1 MLTTEEAGVADSL
14 ATSLFPTS
22 YASSSSGGVTG
33 LNQNG
38 FSGSSSYSN
47 SNNHNNGLPMTFDST
62 AGSDYAFLLDAH
74 QHDHQLH
81 KRAREFSEEEIQA
94 QYLDQVEEYQWS
106 QTMALRSVLQQHQHQ
121 HQHQTQQQQ
130 QQQPQQFRQEHQA
143 FQLGQQQIQRVDLGA
158 HTQRS
163 PLQQQHQQQ
172 QQQQGPHQSQTQ
184 AIQSLTSPL
193 RHYQNQQSYPSQQQ
207 PYRDQSSGLLD
218 APQLGSQHGSLLRPQ
233 SLGSQQ
239 EPYQQLPQPQGQQQQ
254 HAQQQLQGY
263 QSQYP
268 LRSPPIESHLTQQP
282 QRSLSAGML
291 TVPRGVPDHVTAPT
305 TSSQRPVVDSSQF
318 HLSRHQEGT
327 QQQQLQQQQ
336 QEQRGQ
342 PFSYPDT
349 PVSSLPP
356 LSASIDSPLVRPSP
370 NIPSFPYF
378 PPAMLKYS
386 PEVSP
391 APAED
396 TGITQE
402 KQGTTSEQPGRNQED
417 NTQSPSNS
425 KTASSGN
432 KIFDLNSIRKNANS
446 NTRVQPSIRALPP
459 YRGVSQLEE
468 AMNDLKLYDSCLFW
482 GKTGSVNLKPEGN
495 SWDDDMVIQS
505 KDPAWVR
512 NYIEPATPTNQE
524 LLILPSVAKVERSI
538 EVYFQNAH
546 LFPPFMTRL
555 VVERAKQTRSN
566 QTSRMLLNVI
576 AGIALRLDP
585 EIENMGIPV
594 ARKTDPVANKAQC
607 TRYFRRAF
615 GLMSYLDD
623 IRSTYSTVYL
633 QSALLL
639 CYVYPKA
646 LLRVELLKLVSECA
660 FLGLHVDASRWMPRP
675 IVLQTRYWLFW
686 GMYMFDTVQAVVRGH
701 LSQLDDDFLETPFP
715 ALTELDTDDGLWTRW
730 FMLKEIHLWRIGR
743 KIHAFFQSGLKK
755 MDQLIAAAGTE
766 TDTDGRATV
775 FGPTF
780 QDVLVNEFSEAE
792 LLLSL
797 KMWKDE
803 LPMRLRPQLNNMD
816 YVEPRVN
823 GRALG
828 LQLVYSMLNVL
839 LLYPNML
846 AVGTYLLQPVS
857 VIKEGTASTQD
868 TQLQQTIQQQRQRY
882 KHRQD
887 LLDKINQCAHEA
899 DRIVHYAEILLHRY
913 PERAHLSCTGAALG
927 WCLRIYHKII
937 VERKVAT
944 PSKDMAQKD
953 KTKDSTPV
961 FSARL
966 KGQCTVQVARVAK
979 LLHRFDNLEHK
990 HFYSYLTVELDSLQE
1005 HQHAIQQ
1012 KLIEECL
1019 GAQTALNLS
1028 SELATSSDAAAAAQN
1043 LAMNQERLLSATGT
1057 HADAYSA
1064 APSVEPALLQ
1074 QQHQQIQQLYQQRS
1088 GNPKS
1093 HDLSTIIKKR
1103 QQMRANTGLSVQQ
1116 PQPQPYPPQQHQ
1128 HQHQQQQQP
1137 QQQPNSGNYA
1147 GSSFPGGAMD
1157 SYSGSAGSVPVSNTM
1172 AVNMSSGYSMPETG
1186 DYTSLMMGGGG
1197 DAGTGSVVGSGVESG
1212 SFTAMSMVGD
1222 VSGVTTSHISS
1233 AAVPQQP
1240 IYHFEYNTQSL
1251 STPTTS
1257 VSTFASHGQGQDRQF
1272 WPLQSQSTPQQTM
1285 PVYSIGSNAFSG
1297 GTGLGFYSTADQSG
1311 SSGTSLLS
1319 SQPQMMG
1326 GSGGSAPQQY
1336 SQQPSQSHQQQY
1348 QPQQSSQSH
1357 QQIYY
1362 N

>member
-1 MLTTEEAGVADSL
+1 MLATKEAGVADSL
-14 ATSLFPTS
+14 TTSLFPTS

-38 FSGSSSYSN
+38 FTGSNNN
-47 SNNHNNGLPMTFDST
+47 SNNNNSGLPMNFDSAT
-62 AGSDYAFLLDAH
+62 GSGYAFLLNSH
-74 QHDHQLH
+74 QQDHQLH

-106 QTMALRSVLQQHQHQ
+106 QTMALRSVLHQQHQHLQ
-121 HQHQTQQQQ
+121 P
-130 QQQPQQFRQEHQA
+130 QPQQFRQEQQPIQYGQHQV
-143 FQLGQQQIQRVDLGA
+143 QRLDLGA
-158 HTQRS
+158 HSQRS
-163 PLQQQHQQQ
+163 PLQHQQQ
-172 QQQQGPHQSQTQ
+172 QQQALHQSQTQ
-184 AIQSLTSPL
+184 AIQSLSSPL
-193 RHYQNQQSYPSQQQ
+193 RHYQNQLSYQSQQQ
-207 PYRDQSSGLLD
+207 PYRDQPSALLG
-218 APQLGSQHGSLLRPQ
+218 APQLGSQQGSQLRQQ
-233 SLGSQQ
+233 SFGSQQ
-239 EPYQQLPQPQGQQQQ
+239 ESYQQLPQPQGQDQQQ
-254 HAQQQLQGY
+254 PQQQLTGY
-263 QSQYP
+263 QAQYP
-268 LRSPPIESHLTQQP
+268 LLSPPIDSHPTQQP
-282 QRSLSAGML
+282 QRSLSADML
-291 TVPRGVPDHVTAPT
+291 AVPRGVLDHVTVSS

-318 HLSRHQEGT
+318 HLSRHQDVT
-327 QQQQLQQQQ
+327 QQQLLQQ

-342 PFSYPDT
+342 PLPYPDT
-349 PVSSLPP
+349 PISSLPP
-356 LSASIDSPLVRPSP
+356 LSANIDTPLARPSP

-396 TGITQE
+396 TGNTQE
-402 KQGTTSEQPGRNQED
+402 KQGTSSEQFGHNQED

-425 KTASSGN
+425 KSASSGN
-432 KIFDLNSIRKNANS
+432 KIFDINSIRKNANS

-512 NYIEPATPTNQE
+512 NYIEPATPANQE
-524 LLILPSVAKVERSI
+524 LLILPSVAKIERSI

-585 EIENMGIPV
+585 EIENMGISV

-633 QSALLL
+633 QAALLL

-660 FLGLHVDASRWMPRP
+660 FLGLHVDASRWMPKP

-686 GMYMFDTVQAVVRGH
+686 GMYMFDTVQMVVRGH

-715 ALTELDTDDGLWTRW
+715 VLTELDTDDGLWTRW
-730 FMLKEIHLWRIGR
+730 FMLKEIHIWRIGR

-755 MDQLIAAAGTE
+755 MDHLIAAAGTD
-766 TDTDGRATV
+766 TDTDSKSNV

-780 QDVLVNEFSEAE
+780 QDVLINEFSEAE

-803 LPMRLRPQLNNMD
+803 LPTRLRPLLSNLD

-846 AVGTYLLQPVS
+846 AVGTHLLQPVL
-857 VIKEGTASTQD
+857 VVKEGIASAQE

-882 KHRQD
+882 KRRQV
-887 LLDKINQCAHEA
+887 LLDKIVQCTQEA
-899 DRIVHYAEILLHRY
+899 DRIVHYAEIMLHRY
-913 PERAHLSCTGAALG
+913 PERAHMSCTGAALG

-937 VERKVAT
+937 VERRAAT
-944 PSKDMAQKD
+944 PGKDTRSQKD

-966 KGQCTVQVARVAK
+966 KGQCAVQVARVAK
-979 LLHRFDNLEHK
+979 LLHIFDNLEHK

-1019 GAQTALNLS
+1019 GAQTVLNLS
-1028 SELATSSDAAAAAQN
+1028 SELATSLDAAAAAQN

-1057 HADAYSA
+1057 RANAYSA
-1064 APSVEPALLQ
+1064 APAVEPALLQ
-1074 QQHQQIQQLYQQRS
+1074 QQQQQIQQLYQQRL

-1093 HDLSTIIKKR
+1093 HDLPTIIKKR
-1103 QQMRANTGLSVQQ
+1103 QQMRANTGSVVQQ
-1116 PQPQPYPPQQHQ
+1116 PQPHLSQQQH
-1128 HQHQQQQQP
+1128 HQQQQQHQRQQS

-1147 GSSFPGGAMD
+1147 GSSFSEGAMD
-1157 SYSGSAGSVPVSNTM
+1157 SHSGNAGPVPVSIAM
-1172 AVNMSSGYSMPETG
+1172 AVMSSRYSMPETG
-1186 DYTSLMMGGGG
+1186 DYASLMMGEGGG
-1197 DAGTGSVVGSGVESG
+1197 GGSVVGSGAAGSG
-1212 SFTAMSMVGD
+1212 SYTAMSMVDD
-1222 VSGVTTSHISS
+1222 VSGINTSHVASVS
-1233 AAVPQQP
+1233 VPQQP

-1251 STPTTS
+1251 STPTTP
-1257 VSTFASHGQGQDRQF
+1257 VSAFASQGQGQDRQ
-1272 WPLQSQSTPQQTM
+1272 QSFLPMQSHSTPQQAM
-1285 PVYSIGSNAFSG
+1285 PVYSIGSSAFSG
-1297 GTGLGFYSTADQSG
+1297 GNGLGFYSTADQPV
-1311 SSGTSLLS
+1311 SSGPSLLS
-1319 SQPQMMG
+1319 SQPQQMMG
-1326 GSGGSAPQQY
+1326 GSGVSAPQQY
-1336 SQQPSQSHQQQY
+1336 SQQSSQSQHQQY

-1357 QQIYY
+1357 QHIFY

>member
-14 ATSLFPTS
+14 ASSLFPTS
-22 YASSSSGGVTG
+22 YTSSSSGVVTG
-33 LNQNG
+33 LNQNS
-38 FSGSSSYSN
+38 FSGSNSN
-47 SNNHNNGLPMTFDST
+47 SNNNNGLPLTFES
-62 AGSDYAFLLDAH
+62 AANSDYAFLLDSH
-74 QHDHQLH
+74 QQDHQLH
-81 KRAREFSEEEIQA
+81 KRAREFSEEEIQT

-106 QTMALRSVLQQHQHQ
+106 QTMALRSVLQQQHQ
-121 HQHQTQQQQ
+121 HQHQPQQQQ
-130 QQQPQQFRQEHQA
+130 QQQPQQFRQEQQP
-143 FQLGQQQIQRVDLGA
+143 FQYGQQQVQRLDLGA

-163 PLQQQHQQQ
+163 HLQQEQQ
-172 QQQQGPHQSQTQ
+172 QQQQGLHQSQTQ
-184 AIQSLTSPL
+184 AIQSLNSPL

-207 PYRDQSSGLLD
+207 PYRDPSSELLD
-218 APQLGSQHGSLLRPQ
+218 APQLGSQQGSPLRPQ

-254 HAQQQLQGY
+254 QIQQQLPGY

-268 LRSPPIESHLTQQP
+268 LRSPPIEPHSMQLP

-291 TVPRGVPDHVTAPT
+291 AVPRGVSDRVTAPT

-318 HLSRHQEGT
+318 HLSRHQEAT
-327 QQQQLQQQQ
+327 QQLQLQQQQ

-342 PFSYPDT
+342 PLSYPDT
-349 PVSSLPP
+349 PISSLPP
-356 LSASIDSPLVRPSP
+356 LSASIDTPLDRPSP
-370 NIPSFPYF
+370 SIPSFPYF

-396 TGITQE
+396 TGNTQE
-402 KQGTTSEQPGRNQED
+402 KQGTSSEQLGHNQED

-425 KTASSGN
+425 KSASSGN
-432 KIFDLNSIRKNANS
+432 KIFDLNSIRKNASS

-524 LLILPSVAKVERSI
+524 LLILPSVAKIERSI

-633 QSALLL
+633 QAALLL

-646 LLRVELLKLVSECA
+646 LLRAELLKLVSECA
-660 FLGLHVDASRWMPRP
+660 FLGLHVDASRWMPKP
-675 IVLQTRYWLFW
+675 IVLQARYWLFW
-686 GMYMFDTVQAVVRGH
+686 GMYMFDTVQTVVRGH

-730 FMLKEIHLWRIGR
+730 FMLKEIHLWRVGR

-755 MDQLIAAAGTE
+755 MDQLIATAGTE
-766 TDTDGRATV
+766 TDTDGKAIV
-775 FGPTF
+775 FSPTF

-846 AVGTYLLQPVS
+846 AVGTHLLQPVS
-857 VIKEGTASTQD
+857 VVKEGTASTQD

-882 KHRQD
+882 KRRQD
-887 LLDKINQCAHEA
+887 LLDKTIQCAQEA

-913 PERAHLSCTGAALG
+913 PERAHMSCTGAALG

-937 VERKVAT
+937 VEKKVAT
-944 PSKDMAQKD
+944 PSEDMRHQND
-953 KTKDSTPV
+953 KAKDSAPV

-966 KGQCTVQVARVAK
+966 KGQCAVQVARVAK

-990 HFYSYLTVELDSLQE
+990 YFYSYLTVELDSLQE

-1012 KLIEECL
+1012 KLIDECL

-1028 SELATSSDAAAAAQN
+1028 SELSTSSDAAAAAQN

-1057 HADAYSA
+1057 RADAYAA

-1074 QQHQQIQQLYQQRS
+1074 QQQQQIQQLYQQRS

-1093 HDLSTIIKKR
+1093 HDLPTIIRKR
-1103 QQMRANTGLSVQQ
+1103 QQMRATAGSSV
-1116 PQPQPYPPQQHQ
+1116 
-1128 HQHQQQQQP
+1128 QQP

-1147 GSSFPGGAMD
+1147 GSSFPGGAMN
-1157 SYSGSAGSVPVSNTM
+1157 SYSGSSDPVPVSNAM

-1186 DYTSLMMGGGG
+1186 DYTSLMMGSGGS
-1197 DAGTGSVVGSGVESG
+1197 AGTGSIVGSGAESG
-1212 SFTAMSMVGD
+1212 SFTAMSMVAD
-1222 VSGVTTSHISS
+1222 VSGITTSHIAS
-1233 AAVPQQP
+1233 ATVPQQP

-1257 VSTFASHGQGQDRQF
+1257 VSAFASHGQGHDRQF
-1272 WPLQSQSTPQQTM
+1272 LPLQSQSTPQQVM

-1311 SSGTSLLS
+1311 SSETSLLS

-1326 GSGGSAPQQY
+1326 GSSGSAPQQY
-1336 SQQPSQSHQQQY
+1336 SQQPPHSHHQQY

>member
-1 MLTTEEAGVADSL
+1 
-14 ATSLFPTS
+14 
-22 YASSSSGGVTG
+22 
-33 LNQNG
+33 
-38 FSGSSSYSN
+38 
-47 SNNHNNGLPMTFDST
+47 
-62 AGSDYAFLLDAH
+62 
-74 QHDHQLH
+74 
-81 KRAREFSEEEIQA
+81 
-94 QYLDQVEEYQWS
+94 
-106 QTMALRSVLQQHQHQ
+106 
-121 HQHQTQQQQ
+121 
-130 QQQPQQFRQEHQA
+130 
-143 FQLGQQQIQRVDLGA
+143 
-158 HTQRS
+158 
-163 PLQQQHQQQ
+163 
-172 QQQQGPHQSQTQ
+172 
-184 AIQSLTSPL
+184 
-193 RHYQNQQSYPSQQQ
+193 
-207 PYRDQSSGLLD
+207 
-218 APQLGSQHGSLLRPQ
+218 
-233 SLGSQQ
+233 
-239 EPYQQLPQPQGQQQQ
+239 
-254 HAQQQLQGY
+254 
-263 QSQYP
+263 
-268 LRSPPIESHLTQQP
+268 
-282 QRSLSAGML
+282 
-291 TVPRGVPDHVTAPT
+291 
-305 TSSQRPVVDSSQF
+305 
-318 HLSRHQEGT
+318 
-327 QQQQLQQQQ
+327 
-336 QEQRGQ
+336 
-342 PFSYPDT
+342 
-349 PVSSLPP
+349 
-356 LSASIDSPLVRPSP
+356 
-370 NIPSFPYF
+370 
-378 PPAMLKYS
+378 MLKYS

-396 TGITQE
+396 TGNTQE
-402 KQGTTSEQPGRNQED
+402 KQGTSSEQLDHNQED

-425 KTASSGN
+425 KSASSGN
-432 KIFDLNSIRKNANS
+432 KIFDLNSIRKNANN

-459 YRGVSQLEE
+459 YRCVSQLEE

-524 LLILPSVAKVERSI
+524 LLILPSVAKIERSI

-646 LLRVELLKLVSECA
+646 LLRVELLKLVSECV
-660 FLGLHVDASRWMPRP
+660 FLGLHVDASRWMPKP

-686 GMYMFDTVQAVVRGH
+686 GMYMFDTVQMVVRGH

-755 MDQLIAAAGTE
+755 MDQLIAAAGTN
-766 TDTDGRATV
+766 TDTGSKSNV

-780 QDVLVNEFSEAE
+780 QDVLINEFSEAE

-803 LPMRLRPQLNNMD
+803 LPTRLRPQLSNLD

-846 AVGTYLLQPVS
+846 AVGTHLLQPVS
-857 VIKEGTASTQD
+857 IVKEGTASTQD

-882 KHRQD
+882 KRRQD
-887 LLDKINQCAHEA
+887 LLDKIAQCAQEA
-899 DRIVHYAEILLHRY
+899 DRIVYYAEILLHRY
-913 PERAHLSCTGAALG
+913 PERAHISCTGAALE

-937 VERKVAT
+937 VERRVAT
-944 PSKDMAQKD
+944 PGKDTRSPDD

-966 KGQCTVQVARVAK
+966 KGQYTVQAARVAK
-979 LLHRFDNLEHK
+979 LLHQFDSLEHK

-1005 HQHAIQQ
+1005 HQQAIQQ

-1019 GAQTALNLS
+1019 GAQTAPNLS

-1043 LAMNQERLLSATGT
+1043 LAMNQERLLSATRT
-1057 HADAYSA
+1057 RANAYSA
-1064 APSVEPALLQ
+1064 APAVEPALLQ
-1074 QQHQQIQQLYQQRS
+1074 QQQQQIQQLYQQRS

-1093 HDLSTIIKKR
+1093 HDLPTIIKKR
-1103 QQMRANTGLSVQQ
+1103 QQMRASIGSVVQQ
-1116 PQPQPYPPQQHQ
+1116 PQSHLPQQQQQQHQ
-1128 HQHQQQQQP
+1128 HQQS

-1147 GSSFPGGAMD
+1147 GSSFSEGAMD
-1157 SYSGSAGSVPVSNTM
+1157 SYSGNAGPVPVSNAM

-1186 DYTSLMMGGGG
+1186 DYASLMMGGGG
-1197 DAGTGSVVGSGVESG
+1197 EGGLVVDSGAAGSGSY
-1212 SFTAMSMVGD
+1212 TAMSTMGD
-1222 VSGVTTSHISS
+1222 VSSINTSHVAS
-1233 AAVPQQP
+1233 ASVPQQP

-1257 VSTFASHGQGQDRQF
+1257 VSAFASQGQGQDRQ
-1272 WPLQSQSTPQQTM
+1272 QSFLPMQSHSTPQQAM

-1297 GTGLGFYSTADQSG
+1297 GTGLGFYSTAGQPA
-1311 SSGTSLLS
+1311 SSGASLVS
-1319 SQPQMMG
+1319 SQPQQLMG
-1326 GSGGSAPQQY
+1326 ENIGSSPQQY
-1336 SQQPSQSHQQQY
+1336 SQQSSQSQHQQY

-1357 QQIYY
+1357 QHIYY

>member
-1 MLTTEEAGVADSL
+1 MLTTEEAGTADSL

-33 LNQNG
+33 LTHNG
-38 FSGSSSYSN
+38 FSGSNSN
-47 SNNHNNGLPMTFDST
+47 SDNNNNGLPMTFDS
-62 AGSDYAFLLDAH
+62 AASSDYSFLLDAH
-74 QHDHQLH
+74 QQDHQLH

-106 QTMALRSVLQQHQHQ
+106 QTMALRSVLQQQHQHQ
-121 HQHQTQQQQ
+121 HQHPSQQQQ
-130 QQQPQQFRQEHQA
+130 QQQPQPQQFRQEQHP
-143 FQLGQQQIQRVDLGA
+143 FHYGQQQVQRLDLGA

-172 QQQQGPHQSQTQ
+172 QQQQQGLHQSQTQ
-184 AIQSLTSPL
+184 AIQPLTSPL

-207 PYRDQSSGLLD
+207 PYRDQPSGLLN
-218 APQLGSQHGSLLRPQ
+218 APQLGSQQGSQLRPQ

-239 EPYQQLPQPQGQQQQ
+239 EPYQQLPQPQGQQQA
-254 HAQQQLQGY
+254 HQQLPGY
-263 QSQYP
+263 QSQY
-268 LRSPPIESHLTQQP
+268 RSPPIEPHPTQQS

-291 TVPRGVPDHVTAPT
+291 AVPKGVPDHVTG
-305 TSSQRPVVDSSQF
+305 SQRPVVDSSQF
-318 HLSRHQEGT
+318 HLPRHQEAT

-342 PFSYPDT
+342 PLSYPDT
-349 PVSSLPP
+349 PISNLPP
-356 LSASIDSPLVRPSP
+356 QSASIDTPLLRPSP

-396 TGITQE
+396 TGNTQE
-402 KQGTTSEQPGRNQED
+402 KQGTSSEQLGHNQED
-417 NTQSPSNS
+417 STQSPSNS
-425 KTASSGN
+425 KSASSGN
-432 KIFDLNSIRKNANS
+432 KIFDLNSIRKNAKS

-524 LLILPSVAKVERSI
+524 LLILPSVAKIERSI

-594 ARKTDPVANKAQC
+594 ARKTDPVANNAQC

-633 QSALLL
+633 QAALLL

-646 LLRVELLKLVSECA
+646 LLRAELLKLVSECA
-660 FLGLHVDASRWMPRP
+660 FLGLHVDASRWMPKP

-686 GMYMFDTVQAVVRGH
+686 GMYMFDTVQTVVRGH

-755 MDQLIAAAGTE
+755 MDQLIGAEDAE
-766 TDTDGRATV
+766 TDTDGKANV
-775 FGPTF
+775 FRPTF
-780 QDVLVNEFSEAE
+780 QDVLINEFSEAE

-803 LPMRLRPQLNNMD
+803 LPMRLRPQLNNLD

-846 AVGTYLLQPVS
+846 AVGTHLLQPVS

-882 KHRQD
+882 KRRQD
-887 LLDKINQCAHEA
+887 LLDNINQCAQEA

-944 PSKDMAQKD
+944 TSEDKRNQKG
-953 KTKDSTPV
+953 KAKDSIPV

-966 KGQCTVQVARVAK
+966 KSQCAVQVSRVAK
-979 LLHRFDNLEHK
+979 LLHRFDNLEYK
-990 HFYSYLTVELDSLQE
+990 NFYSYLTVELDSLQE

-1019 GAQTALNLS
+1019 GAQTALNMS
-1028 SELATSSDAAAAAQN
+1028 SGLATSPDAAAAAQN

-1057 HADAYSA
+1057 RPDAYSA
-1064 APSVEPALLQ
+1064 APSVEPAPLQ
-1074 QQHQQIQQLYQQRS
+1074 QQQQQMQQLYQQRS

-1093 HDLSTIIKKR
+1093 HDLPTIIRKR
-1103 QQMRANTGLSVQQ
+1103 QQMRANTGLGVQQ

-1128 HQHQQQQQP
+1128 HQHQQQQQQP

-1157 SYSGSAGSVPVSNTM
+1157 SYSGSAGPAPASNAM

-1186 DYTSLMMGGGG
+1186 DYTSLMMGGGS
-1197 DAGTGSVVGSGVESG
+1197 GTGIGSVVDSGVESG
-1212 SFTAMSMVGD
+1212 SFTTMSMVGD
-1222 VSGVTTSHISS
+1222 VNGNTTSHITS
-1233 AAVPQQP
+1233 ATAPQQP
-1240 IYHFEYNTQSL
+1240 IYHFEYNTPSL

-1257 VSTFASHGQGQDRQF
+1257 VSAFASQGQGQDRQF
-1272 WPLQSQSTPQQTM
+1272 LPLQNHSTAQQAL
-1285 PVYSIGSNAFSG
+1285 PVYSVGSNAFSG

-1311 SSGTSLLS
+1311 SSATSSLS
-1319 SQPQMMG
+1319 SQSQMMG
-1326 GSGGSAPQQY
+1326 GSSGSAPQQY
-1336 SQQPSQSHQQQY
+1336 SQQPSQNHHQQY